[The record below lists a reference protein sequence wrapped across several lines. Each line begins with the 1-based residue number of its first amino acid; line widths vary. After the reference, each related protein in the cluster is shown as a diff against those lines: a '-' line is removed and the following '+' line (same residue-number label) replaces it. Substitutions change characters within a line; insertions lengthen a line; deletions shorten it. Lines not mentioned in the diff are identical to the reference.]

1 MANGLEPLKRQAK
14 ALASAP
20 IVFGAILVLLVALI
34 WGFVHWS
41 YRGLL
46 SGKDAQIASLERRL
60 DDYRNSVDGASPE
73 EARRRMESLETEL
86 STLRIRLTQR
96 RLTPAQRQAIS
107 DRSRRPAG
115 TASRNIT
122 ITAQE
127 DCGDCKSFAAEIAE
141 ALAIA
146 ENWTPSRQDVTNP
159 KERPRSGLAIR
170 VAEPTRP
177 PMEAVVLQQALQSA
191 GLAFS
196 MLASTGSSELELLVT
211 EPTPQ

>member
-1 MANGLEPLKRQAK
+1 MANGLDQLKREAN

-20 IVFGAILVLLVALI
+20 IVFSAILVLLIALI

-41 YRGLL
+41 YHGLL
-46 SGKDAQIASLERRL
+46 SRKDAHIASLERRL
-60 DDYRNSVDGASPE
+60 EDYRNSLDRASPE
-73 EARRRMESLETEL
+73 KARRRIEALETEL
-86 STLRIRLTQR
+86 NTLRIRLMHR

-115 TASRNIT
+115 TPSRNIT
-122 ITAQE
+122 VTAQE
-127 DCGDCKSFAAEIAE
+127 DCGDCKSFAAEIVD
-141 ALAIA
+141 ALAIS
-146 ENWTPSRQDVTNP
+146 ENWTANRQTVTDP

-177 PMEAVVLQQALQSA
+177 PMDAVVLQQALQSA

-196 MLASTGSSELELLVT
+196 MLARTDGSEVELLVT